1 MQKYIYVYV
10 RQRARTKCETRNVRN
25 PEQVPLL
32 LAVVDGVHDLI
43 EGKGTEE
50 ALKKSLRKAFIEG
63 GSGTDAT
70 WIAISSAS
78 SSSMADVLRILGL
91 NSAKL
96 YKIKNE
102 AFPDSKNPDDVL
114 TRMKV
119 DYEVFQN
126 EEGLTRSNAT
136 YGWIRSRA

>member
-1 MQKYIYVYV
+1 
-10 RQRARTKCETRNVRN
+10 
-25 PEQVPLL
+25 
-32 LAVVDGVHDLI
+32 VHDLI